1 VTRRLA
7 AVGVMALLLA
17 ALLPAAALAACPSP
31 NASLPDVEDEV
42 MCTVCGTPLNL
53 AQAPQADAE
62 RAFIQQQIDACATK
76 DEIKDKLVAQYGSAV
91 LATPSDSGFDLVAW
105 IVPGLVVLTAL
116 GALAVAVPR
125 WRRRGAAADAGAP
138 VEAPTGEDARRLD
151 EDLAKYDQ

>member
-1 VTRRLA
+1 MRRAA
-7 AVGVMALLLA
+7 AVAALALLLA

-31 NASLPDVEDEV
+31 RASLPDIEDEV

-76 DEIKDKLVAQYGSAV
+76 SEIKDKLVVEYGSTV
-91 LATPSDSGFDLVAW
+91 LATPSDSGFDLAAW
-105 IVPGLVVLTAL
+105 IVPGLVVLGAL

-125 WRRRGAAADAGAP
+125 WRRRGASANPGAP

-151 EDLAKYDQ
+151 EDLAKYDL